1 MNQYKKIHIS
11 IGSNLGD
18 KLKNIEKAIELIHL
32 RIAVIQSISSIYKTE
47 AVGFKGDDFLNVCI
61 SIFSNDLPTDIMQTL
76 LDIESDLGRLR
87 NNKNKIESRTI
98 DIDILLVEDLILNT
112 ALLQVPHPKMHERKF
127 VLTPLLEI
135 DPKIN
140 HPIRKE
146 SISDMLRS
154 SSNSKVKKTKHQI
167 SNPKDKI
174 KINQYKYIAIEGNI
188 GAGKTSLAK
197 KIAIDF
203 NSKLILERFAD
214 NPFLPK
220 FYKDPER
227 YAFTL
232 EMSFLSERYQQISE
246 DLSQLNMF
254 NELIVSDYDI
264 HKSLI
269 FSKVNLNED
278 EFSLYRK
285 LFYDMYKQTLKPD
298 LFIFLNQEIPRLQ
311 KNINRRGRDYENEI
325 TDEYLLKINSGYF
338 EFFKS
343 RPDINFKIID
353 ISALDFVENRLDYL
367 SIIDSIST

>member
-1 MNQYKKIHIS
+1 MNHYRKIHIS

-140 HPIRKE
+140 HPITKE
-146 SISDMLRS
+146 SILDMLRS
-154 SSNSKVKKTKHQI
+154 SNNSKVKKTKHQI

>member
-1 MNQYKKIHIS
+1 MNQYRKIHIS

-154 SSNSKVKKTKHQI
+154 SNNSKVKKTKHQI

-285 LFYDMYKQTLKPD
+285 LFYDMYKQTLKP
-298 LFIFLNQEIPRLQ
+298 
-311 KNINRRGRDYENEI
+311 
-325 TDEYLLKINSGYF
+325 S
-338 EFFKS
+338 
-343 RPDINFKIID
+343 
-353 ISALDFVENRLDYL
+353 
-367 SIIDSIST
+367 

>member
-1 MNQYKKIHIS
+1 MNHYRKIHIS

-154 SSNSKVKKTKHQI
+154 SNNSKVKKTKHQI

-174 KINQYKYIAIEGNI
+174 KINQFKYIAIEGNI

-203 NSKLILERFAD
+203 NSTLILERFAD

-353 ISALDFVENRLDYL
+353 ISDLDFVENRLDYL

>member
-1 MNQYKKIHIS
+1 MNQYRKIHIS

-32 RIAVIQSISSIYKTE
+32 RIAIIQSISSIYKTE
-47 AVGFKGDDFLNVCI
+47 AEGFKGDDFLNVCI

-154 SSNSKVKKTKHQI
+154 SNNSKVKKTKHQI

-298 LFIFLNQEIPRLQ
+298 LFVFLNQEIPRLQ

-353 ISALDFVENRLDYL
+353 ISDLDFVENRLDYL

>member
-1 MNQYKKIHIS
+1 MNHYRKIHIS

-154 SSNSKVKKTKHQI
+154 SNNSKVKKTKHQI

-174 KINQYKYIAIEGNI
+174 KINQNKYIAIEGNI

-298 LFIFLNQEIPRLQ
+298 LFVFLNQEIPRLQ

-353 ISALDFVENRLDYL
+353 ISDLDFVENRLDYL

>member
-1 MNQYKKIHIS
+1 MNQYRKIHIS

-154 SSNSKVKKTKHQI
+154 SNNSKVKKTKHQI

-298 LFIFLNQEIPRLQ
+298 LFVFLNQEIPRLQ
-311 KNINRRGRDYENEI
+311 KNINSRGRDYENEI

>member
-1 MNQYKKIHIS
+1 MNQYRKIHIS

-32 RIAVIQSISSIYKTE
+32 RIAIIQSISSIYKTE

-154 SSNSKVKKTKHQI
+154 SNNSKVKKTKHQI

-174 KINQYKYIAIEGNI
+174 KINQFKYIAIEGNI

-298 LFIFLNQEIPRLQ
+298 LFVFLNQEIPRLQ

-353 ISALDFVENRLDYL
+353 ISDLDFVENRLDYL

>member
-1 MNQYKKIHIS
+1 MNQYRKIHIS

-32 RIAVIQSISSIYKTE
+32 RIAIIQSISSIYKTE
-47 AVGFKGDDFLNVCI
+47 AEGFKGDDFLNVCI

-154 SSNSKVKKTKHQI
+154 SNNSKVKKTKHQI

-353 ISALDFVENRLDYL
+353 ISDLDFVENRLDYL

>member
-1 MNQYKKIHIS
+1 MNHYRKIHIS

-154 SSNSKVKKTKHQI
+154 SNNSKVKKTKHQI

-298 LFIFLNQEIPRLQ
+298 LFVFLNQEIPRLQ

>member
-1 MNQYKKIHIS
+1 MNHYRKIHIS

-61 SIFSNDLPTDIMQTL
+61 SIFSNDLPTNIMRTL

-154 SSNSKVKKTKHQI
+154 SNNSKVKKTKHQI

-353 ISALDFVENRLDYL
+353 ISDLDFVENRLDYL

>member
-1 MNQYKKIHIS
+1 MNHYRKIHIS

-146 SISDMLRS
+146 SILDMLGS
-154 SSNSKVKKTKHQI
+154 SNNSKVKKTKHQI

-353 ISALDFVENRLDYL
+353 ISDLDFVENRLDYL

>member
-1 MNQYKKIHIS
+1 MNHYRKIHIS

-154 SSNSKVKKTKHQI
+154 SNNSKVKKTKHQI

-269 FSKVNLNED
+269 FSKVNLNQD

-298 LFIFLNQEIPRLQ
+298 LFVFLNQEIPRLQ

>member
-1 MNQYKKIHIS
+1 MNQYRKIHIS

-154 SSNSKVKKTKHQI
+154 SNNSKVKKTKHQI

-298 LFIFLNQEIPRLQ
+298 LFVFLNQEIPRLQ

-353 ISALDFVENRLDYL
+353 ISDLDFVENRLDYL

>member
-1 MNQYKKIHIS
+1 MNQYRKIHIS

-32 RIAVIQSISSIYKTE
+32 RIAIIQSISSIYKTE

-154 SSNSKVKKTKHQI
+154 SNNSKVKKTKHQI

-203 NSKLILERFAD
+203 NSKLRLERFAD

-298 LFIFLNQEIPRLQ
+298 LFVFLNQEIPRLQ

-353 ISALDFVENRLDYL
+353 ISDLDFVENRLDYL

>member
-1 MNQYKKIHIS
+1 MNHYRKIHIS

-154 SSNSKVKKTKHQI
+154 SNNSKVKKTKHQI

-174 KINQYKYIAIEGNI
+174 KINQFKYIAIEGNI

-220 FYKDPER
+220 FYKDPDR

-353 ISALDFVENRLDYL
+353 ISDLDFVENRLDYL

>member
-1 MNQYKKIHIS
+1 MNQYRKIHIS

-154 SSNSKVKKTKHQI
+154 SNNSKVKKTKHQI

-220 FYKDPER
+220 FYKDPDR

-298 LFIFLNQEIPRLQ
+298 LFVFLNQEIPRLQ

>member
-1 MNQYKKIHIS
+1 MNQYRKIHIS

-154 SSNSKVKKTKHQI
+154 SNNSKVKKTKHQI

-298 LFIFLNQEIPRLQ
+298 LFVFLNQEIPRLQ

>member
-1 MNQYKKIHIS
+1 MNQYRKIHIS

-32 RIAVIQSISSIYKTE
+32 RIAIIQSISSIYKTE

-140 HPIRKE
+140 HPITKE

-298 LFIFLNQEIPRLQ
+298 LFVFLNQEIPRLQ
-311 KNINRRGRDYENEI
+311 KNINSRGRDYENEI

>member
-1 MNQYKKIHIS
+1 MNQYRKIHIS

-154 SSNSKVKKTKHQI
+154 SNNSKVKKTKHQI

-298 LFIFLNQEIPRLQ
+298 LFVFLNQEIPRLK

-353 ISALDFVENRLDYL
+353 ISDLDFVENRLDYL

>member
-1 MNQYKKIHIS
+1 MNHYRKIHIS

-32 RIAVIQSISSIYKTE
+32 RIAIIQSISSIYKTE

-87 NNKNKIESRTI
+87 NNKNKIASRTI

-146 SISDMLRS
+146 SISDMLRNS
-154 SSNSKVKKTKHQI
+154 NNSKVKKTKHQI

-298 LFIFLNQEIPRLQ
+298 LFVFLNQEIPRLQ

>member
-1 MNQYKKIHIS
+1 MNHYRKIHIS

-32 RIAVIQSISSIYKTE
+32 RIAIIQSISSIYKTE

-146 SISDMLRS
+146 SISDMLRNS
-154 SSNSKVKKTKHQI
+154 NNSKVKKTKHQI

-353 ISALDFVENRLDYL
+353 ISDLDFVENRLDYL

>member
-1 MNQYKKIHIS
+1 MNQYRKIHIS

-32 RIAVIQSISSIYKTE
+32 RIAIIQSISSIYKTE

-146 SISDMLRS
+146 GISDMLRS
-154 SSNSKVKKTKHQI
+154 SNNSKVKKTKHQI

-298 LFIFLNQEIPRLQ
+298 LFVFLNQEIPRLQ

-353 ISALDFVENRLDYL
+353 ISDLDFVENRLDYL

>member
-1 MNQYKKIHIS
+1 MNQYRKIHIS

-87 NNKNKIESRTI
+87 NNKNKIVSRTI

-154 SSNSKVKKTKHQI
+154 SNNSKVKKTKHQI

-298 LFIFLNQEIPRLQ
+298 LFVFLNQEIPRLQ

>member
-1 MNQYKKIHIS
+1 MNHYRKIHIS

-146 SISDMLRS
+146 SISDMLRNS
-154 SSNSKVKKTKHQI
+154 NNSKVKKTKHQI

-311 KNINRRGRDYENEI
+311 KNINRMGRDYENEI

-353 ISALDFVENRLDYL
+353 ISDLDFVENRLDYL

>member
-1 MNQYKKIHIS
+1 MNQYRKIHIS

-154 SSNSKVKKTKHQI
+154 SNNSKVKKTKHQI

-343 RPDINFKIID
+343 RPDLNFKIID
-353 ISALDFVENRLDYL
+353 ISTLDFVENRLDYL

>member
-1 MNQYKKIHIS
+1 MNHYRKIHIS

-32 RIAVIQSISSIYKTE
+32 RIAIIQSISSIYKTE

-154 SSNSKVKKTKHQI
+154 SNNSKVKKTKHQI

-298 LFIFLNQEIPRLQ
+298 LFVFLNQEIPRLQ

-353 ISALDFVENRLDYL
+353 ISDLDFVENRLDYL

>member
-1 MNQYKKIHIS
+1 MSQYKKIHIS

-87 NNKNKIESRTI
+87 NNKNKIASRTI

-154 SSNSKVKKTKHQI
+154 SNNSKVKKTKHQI

-353 ISALDFVENRLDYL
+353 ISDLDFVENRLDYL

>member
-1 MNQYKKIHIS
+1 MNHYRKIHIS

-154 SSNSKVKKTKHQI
+154 SNNSKVKKTQHQI

>member
-1 MNQYKKIHIS
+1 MNQYRKIHIS

-32 RIAVIQSISSIYKTE
+32 RIAIIQSISSIYKTE

-98 DIDILLVEDLILNT
+98 DIDILLVEDLILDT

-154 SSNSKVKKTKHQI
+154 SNNSKVKKTKHQI

-269 FSKVNLNED
+269 FSKVNLNQD

-298 LFIFLNQEIPRLQ
+298 LFVFLNQEIPRLQ
-311 KNINRRGRDYENEI
+311 KNINSRGRDYENEI